1 MSRYKDHRKP
11 HRHRDD
17 DEPFSFPEKSIVP
30 SFFQRPPPA
39 VAAPVDAQVK
49 WFNASKGFGFV
60 KASDGTEAYLPLR
73 VLEAIGSHS
82 VAEGA
87 HLKVM
92 LEETKK
98 GHQVAQVLEIGEEI
112 PKSSANAPAGGT
124 ATVRPQTQSAIRGTV
139 KWYNAE
145 KGFGFIAP
153 EGGGKD
159 VFVHASALSR
169 SGLSALAEGQKVL
182 FEQGPGKKGLEVQTI
197 RIG

>member
-1 MSRYKDHRKP
+1 M
-11 HRHRDD
+11 
-17 DEPFSFPEKSIVP
+17 VP
-30 SFFQRPPPA
+30 SFLQRPPSA
-39 VAAPVDAQVK
+39 VAAPVDAQK

-60 KASDGTEAYLPLR
+60 KASDGTEAYLPSR
-73 VLEAIGSHS
+73 VLEAIGSHG

-87 HLKVM
+87 HLKVT

-124 ATVRPQTQSAIRGTV
+124 AIVRPQTQFATRGTV

>member
-1 MSRYKDHRKP
+1 MSRYKDHCRP
-11 HRHRDD
+11 RRHRDD
-17 DEPFSFPEKSIVP
+17 DEPFSFPEKPIVP
-30 SFFQRPPPA
+30 NFFQRPPSA

-49 WFNASKGFGFV
+49 WFNAGKGFGFV
-60 KASDGTEAYLPLR
+60 KASDGTEAYLPSR
-73 VLEAIGSHS
+73 VLEAIGSHG

-87 HLKVM
+87 HLKVT

-124 ATVRPQTQSAIRGTV
+124 AIVRPQTQFATRGTV

>member
-1 MSRYKDHRKP
+1 M
-11 HRHRDD
+11 
-17 DEPFSFPEKSIVP
+17 
-30 SFFQRPPPA
+30 
-39 VAAPVDAQVK
+39 K

-73 VLEAIGSHS
+73 VLEAIGSRG

-87 HLKVM
+87 HLKVT

-112 PKSSANAPAGGT
+112 PKSSASAVAGGT
-124 ATVRPQTQSAIRGTV
+124 ASVRQQAQFATKGTV
-139 KWYNAE
+139 KWYNSE

-169 SGLSALAEGQKVL
+169 SGLSALVEGQKVL
-182 FEQGPGKKGLEVQTI
+182 FEQGPGKKGLEAQTI
-197 RIG
+197 RIA